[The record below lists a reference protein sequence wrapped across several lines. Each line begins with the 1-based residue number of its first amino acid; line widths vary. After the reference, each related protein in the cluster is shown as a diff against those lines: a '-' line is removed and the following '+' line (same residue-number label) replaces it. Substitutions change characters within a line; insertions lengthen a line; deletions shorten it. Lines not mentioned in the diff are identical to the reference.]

1 MAGEAGCMGK
11 IHIWG
16 TAALDF
22 ADGLYQKIAG
32 VRRAEHPFDRAL
44 GIETSQRVNPRFVK
58 TGDAA
63 LDVAA
68 VTYVGATPSVL
79 RKCLEIIGVEDD
91 MTFVDLGCG
100 KGRPL
105 FVAAEYPFRSLVG
118 IELSEYICKL
128 ARDNVARLPKRLR
141 GERISIVHGDAST
154 PALPSGTVVVFL
166 YNPFR
171 RPLVEKLASHLEE
184 RLSNDPGLKIWI
196 IYYNPVCFDV
206 FDANPRFSRYFADR
220 IDFTEEEAA
229 ASPCGN
235 TFDSVVIYQSANEGQ
250 RPALPGADRKIRI
263 TIPDMG
269 ADVQPN

>member
-1 MAGEAGCMGK
+1 MAGRPDAWGRS
-11 IHIWG
+11 IWG

-32 VRRAEHPFDRAL
+32 VGRAEHPFDRAL

-68 VTYVGATPSVL
+68 VTYVGATPSIL

-105 FVAAEYPFRSLVG
+105 FVAADALSGRSSGSTLRVH
-118 IELSEYICKL
+118 LQL
-128 ARDNVARLPKRLR
+128 ARDNVARLPKRLQ

-171 RPLVEKLASHLEE
+171 RPLVEKLVSHLEE

-206 FDANPRFSRYFADR
+206 FDASPRFSRYFADKV
-220 IDFTEEEAA
+220 DFTEEEAA
-229 ASPCGN
+229 ASPSGN

-263 TIPDMG
+263 TISDREAVRP
-269 ADVQPN
+269 AN

>member
-1 MAGEAGCMGK
+1 MGK

-91 MTFVDLGCG
+91 TTFVDLGCG

-171 RPLVEKLASHLEE
+171 
-184 RLSNDPGLKIWI
+184 
-196 IYYNPVCFDV
+196 
-206 FDANPRFSRYFADR
+206 NPRFSRYFADR